1 MKKGGKLLQD
11 FDAELVATVIRFGT
25 LCDGMRV
32 GENSDLTFGC
42 RKERCQFLQARVRFF
57 RRGVSKIE
65 KNGQMRMIWSIT
77 PRPTANSQSAGAGV
91 PVDRKSVV

>member
-1 MKKGGKLLQD
+1 MDRFVVGDRAPSSPERAKMLACAHPALDRPMKKGGKLLQD

-32 GENSDLTFGC
+32 GENSDLSFGC

-57 RRGVSKIE
+57 RRGVSNI
-65 KNGQMRMIWSIT
+65 
-77 PRPTANSQSAGAGV
+77 
-91 PVDRKSVV
+91 